1 MKVGLTNRWRVLRSL
16 RSRPF
21 ALLWMGQSISI
32 LGDGVSCI
40 ALVWLVL
47 LLTGSATAMGLV
59 IAVQIIPTVALL
71 LIGGVTADRFPR
83 RLVMLWSDGGRA
95 LVTFLIVGLGWF
107 RLLNLWHLL
116 ALVLIFGIVDSFF
129 SPAYN
134 AIMPQLVSTDD
145 FSSANALTAF
155 SRQMGRLLG
164 PLLGAACVTL
174 IGPVFAFAFDGLTFV
189 VSALCLLAL
198 HLPNTSLESLP
209 SSETSDETSSGG
221 EQPVASSS
229 TKSNLR
235 TLMADIGEGLHYVTG
250 STWLWVTILVASL
263 ANIGFF
269 GPMTVALPKLVHD
282 VFGTGAWLL
291 GILSTTSA
299 AGSIISTFIIGR
311 KLHLHQ
317 RGAFAY
323 LAMIGSGMALVMFGL
338 PLPRASEPIVVSG
351 ASLFAGFCLGTFGII
366 STTLMQELV
375 PNDKLGRVSSLDML
389 GSYSLIPLGFLL
401 VGILADLIGPSRVF
415 IGGGI
420 MTMVLAILALC
431 VRDIRQLQ

>member
-1 MKVGLTNRWRVLRSL
+1 
-16 RSRPF
+16 
-21 ALLWMGQSISI
+21 
-32 LGDGVSCI
+32 
-40 ALVWLVL
+40 
-47 LLTGSATAMGLV
+47 
-59 IAVQIIPTVALL
+59 
-71 LIGGVTADRFPR
+71 
-83 RLVMLWSDGGRA
+83 
-95 LVTFLIVGLGWF
+95 
-107 RLLNLWHLL
+107 
-116 ALVLIFGIVDSFF
+116 
-129 SPAYN
+129 
-134 AIMPQLVSTDD
+134 
-145 FSSANALTAF
+145 
-155 SRQMGRLLG
+155 MGRLLG
-164 PLLGAACVTL
+164 PLLGAACITL
-174 IGPVFAFAFDGLTFV
+174 VGPVIAFAFDGMTFV

-198 HLPNTSLESLP
+198 RLPNTSLA
-209 SSETSDETSSGG
+209 SSSSSKTSDETSSGG

-235 TLMADIGEGLHYVTG
+235 TLMADIGEGLHYVTS

-282 VFGTGAWLL
+282 VYGTGAWLL

-299 AGSIISTFIIGR
+299 AGSIISTFFIGR
-311 KLHLHQ
+311 KHHLHR

-338 PLPRASEPIVVSG
+338 PLPRASEPIIVSG
-351 ASLFAGFCLGTFGII
+351 ASLIAGFRLGTFGII

-389 GSYSLIPLGFLL
+389 GSYSLIPLGFLV